1 MVENISA
8 TIDFEELK
16 KQFEKLEKKSRR
28 TELLLAVNRKVSG
41 LTDLNTIL
49 FNIID
54 EVVSELGAERGS
66 LFLNDTSTNELYSR
80 VAQGELTREIRFLN
94 TSGIAG
100 YVFHSKKGEIIH
112 DVTSDQRFNKS
123 IDEQTGF
130 ETRSIICM
138 PILSVQS
145 GVIGVVQVLNKKKG
159 RFTKSDLEMV
169 HAITEQASAALQNA
183 QGLER
188 QALAREK
195 EKLFIDLVS
204 DVTAEI
210 ELQGQML

>member
-1 MVENISA
+1 MLESISK
-8 TIDFEELK
+8 TMDLEDLK
-16 KQFEKLEKKSRR
+16 KQLEKLEKKSRR
-28 TELLLAVNRKVSG
+28 AELLLSVNRKVSG

-100 YVFHSKKGEIIH
+100 SVFHSKKGEIIH

-138 PILSVQS
+138 PILTVQS
-145 GVIGVVQVLNKKKG
+145 GIIGVISGAQQEERSFHKK
-159 RFTKSDLEMV
+159 
-169 HAITEQASAALQNA
+169 
-183 QGLER
+183 
-188 QALAREK
+188 
-195 EKLFIDLVS
+195 
-204 DVTAEI
+204 
-210 ELQGQML
+210 